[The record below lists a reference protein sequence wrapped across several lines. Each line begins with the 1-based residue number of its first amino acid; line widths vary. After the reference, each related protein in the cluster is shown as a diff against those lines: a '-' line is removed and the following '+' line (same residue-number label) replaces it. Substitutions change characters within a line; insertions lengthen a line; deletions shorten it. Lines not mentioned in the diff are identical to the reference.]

1 MSKFEERL
9 EHTEKLVK
17 GLSEQ
22 TSGNIT
28 IINSNCQ
35 MLANRLEAIEKK
47 VQELETKTASDLSQT
62 VVAESTT
69 SEEQDCLWV
78 ARDKRTDT
86 LYVYEVEPVEQ
97 YCETFAEDD
106 EEEKSFRI
114 DFDLFPQVTF
124 ENSPQKLVLESSIIS
139 KTETVEKGYEPTID
153 DFFYNRDEENSE
165 KPNKQDAF
173 TELRAKLED
182 LENRYDKE
190 VSAWSFDEILNE
202 IREVIE

>member
-97 YCETFAEDD
+97 YCETFAEDLSVEEQRRIVIAWTDFCETKTKD
-106 EEEKSFRI
+106 E
-114 DFDLFPQVTF
+114 PQ
-124 ENSPQKLVLESSIIS
+124 S
-139 KTETVEKGYEPTID
+139 
-153 DFFYNRDEENSE
+153 
-165 KPNKQDAF
+165 
-173 TELRAKLED
+173 LED
-182 LENRYDKE
+182 WEGLKK
-190 VSAWSFDEILNE
+190 
-202 IREVIE
+202 